1 VYFGSDNR
9 FDMLRDSLEQLTPGL
24 GLDGELAHGE
34 GPQPVQLLLG
44 LQLLLVRGQ
53 CLPDGTSL
61 LGPQVLGNVLLVLV
75 ELAHVGLGRLVDDDI
90 DAGDVLADD
99 ADLGEL
105 AGGAAG
111 DLGHAERGQLGLQLI
126 QLLGELLLFLAAEL
140 VTLHDGRLSST
151 LGDPNLRNKF
161 LRYTSSQDT
170 IQPDED
176 AWKPRERGE
185 PPRSAL
191 CLDHGE

>member
-1 VYFGSDNR
+1 
-9 FDMLRDSLEQLTPGL
+9 MLRDSLEQLTPGL

-53 CLPDGTSL
+53 RLPDGTSL

-75 ELAHVGLGRLVDDDI
+75 ELAHVGLGRLVDDDV

-140 VTLHDGRLSST
+140 VTLHDGRLPAGREKHTRSDSVVYSIHAGRYSFTIHQMHSSSFT
-151 LGDPNLRNKF
+151 QL
-161 LRYTSSQDT
+161 TEQC
-170 IQPDED
+170 I
-176 AWKPRERGE
+176 
-185 PPRSAL
+185 PPQT
-191 CLDHGE
+191 